1 MPSRD
6 FPRRPTPPARVTAIL
21 ARDARKAV
29 VFRRGP
35 SRSVL
40 LLTWNLETD
49 TLTPGQ
55 WFRGRIYDRRCDL
68 SPDGEL
74 LVYFAGY
81 RGPYRSWTAVSR
93 PPYLTALAF
102 WPKGDGWG
110 GGGLF
115 STSRSLALNHRPP
128 LSEHSCGIDGNEMRL
143 APECDPLP
151 KGFRI
156 RPLGPQ
162 SGWGE
167 DDPIHAMRQHRD
179 GWRLASE
186 GGAGKEA
193 PLDFSAPPPPVWV
206 SFDPPLVKQKP
217 LRKGGPFLQT
227 ALHGIKERDGR
238 WYIETAQVVSGTR
251 VLADLGRVD
260 WADIDASSDVLYA
273 RGGKLFRLPVA
284 PGKAP
289 SDPIEVAD
297 LNPLT
302 FERRSSPPE
311 ARIWPDSARKG
322 AVGQ

>member
-1 MPSRD
+1 MPSTD
-6 FPRRPTPPARVTAIL
+6 APRHPPPPARVTAIL

-40 LLTWNLETD
+40 LLSWDLDTD

-81 RGPYRSWTAVSR
+81 RGPYRSWTAISR

-128 LSEHSCGIDGNEMRL
+128 LSEHSRGVDGDEMRL

-151 KGFRI
+151 KGFRV
-156 RPLGPQ
+156 RPLGPG

-186 GGAGKEA
+186 GSPGEEA
-193 PLDFSAPPPPVWV
+193 PREPYATPPPVWV
-206 SFDPPLVKQKP
+206 TFDPPRVMQKP

-238 WYIETAQVVSGTR
+238 WYIETAQIVSEAS
-251 VLADLGRVD
+251 VLADLGRID
-260 WADIDASSDVLYA
+260 WADVGASGDALYSQ
-273 RGGKLFRLPVA
+273 GGKLFRLRVVA
-284 PGKAP
+284 GRAP
-289 SDPIEVAD
+289 SCPILVAD
-297 LNPLT
+297 LNAMS
-302 FERRSSPPE
+302 FQRRGSPPE
-311 ARIWPDSARKG
+311 ARVWPASARKG
-322 AVGQ
+322 SIR

>member
-1 MPSRD
+1 MPPVD
-6 FPRRPTPPARVTAIL
+6 VPRRPPPARLTAIL
-21 ARDARKAV
+21 ARAARKAV

-40 LLTWNLETD
+40 LLSWDLDTD
-49 TLTPGQ
+49 VLTPGQ
-55 WFRGRIYDRRCDL
+55 WFRGRIYERRCDL
-68 SPDGEL
+68 SPDGEM

-81 RGPYRSWTAVSR
+81 RGRYRSWTAVSR

-128 LSEHSCGIDGNEMRL
+128 LSEHSRGVEGDEMRL

-156 RPLGPQ
+156 RPLGPG

-167 DDPIHAMRQHRD
+167 DDPIHATRQHRD

-186 GGAGKEA
+186 GSDGEEA
-193 PLDFSAPPPPVWV
+193 PRDFTAPPPPVWIKFERPWV
-206 SFDPPLVKQKP
+206 MQKP
-217 LRKGGPFLQT
+217 IRKDGPFLQT

-238 WYIETAQVVSGTR
+238 WYIETARVVAGDR
-251 VLADLGRVD
+251 VLADLGRID
-260 WADIDASSDVLYA
+260 WADVDASGDVLYA
-273 RGGKLFRLPVA
+273 QAGKLFRLRIA

-289 SDPIEVAD
+289 SDPVMVAD
-297 LNPLT
+297 LGPLT
-302 FERRSSPPE
+302 FERRASPPE
-311 ARIWPDSARKG
+311 ARIWPDSARNG
-322 AVGQ
+322 NIG